1 MHSIIYDHQAFS
13 LQEYGGVSRYF
24 CELAPRIHRTE
35 DFQARVVAPIHFN
48 TYLPACAVPQT
59 ATYFRKRITPKR
71 VHVPGSQCSSLTTDD
86 MGRLTCIDSPD
97 LL

>member
-35 DFQARVVAPIHFN
+35 DFSGKGRRADPFQHLSPRVRGPADGHL
-48 TYLPACAVPQT
+48 LPKADNPEA
-59 ATYFRKRITPKR
+59 
-71 VHVPGSQCSSLTTDD
+71 GSCTGQPMQFS
-86 MGRLTCIDSPD
+86 RH
-97 LL
+97 